1 MTKNPCLLCN
11 CGFYDSD
18 FGCTCPG
25 MDRWYAC
32 PLEPE
37 PDWEEIMKPTPDCFT
52 PEKDNPYPLCVG
64 GKPECNDCCLYVD
77 YEKYHDPY
85 EEVRL

>member
-1 MTKNPCLLCN
+1 MIKNPCLLCN

-37 PDWEEIMKPTPDCFT
+37 PDWDEILKEE
-52 PEKDNPYPLCVG
+52 EKS
-64 GKPECNDCCLYVD
+64 
-77 YEKYHDPY
+77 
-85 EEVRL
+85 